1 MDVELVNFRIKKGY
15 GIIKIAKPVK
25 GKDGQNIPNEFIWGN
40 ANPKNQGCFGDP
52 PEYSPT
58 QGPTYEFWPEQKAAL
73 NSITTTD
80 QLYKAMY
87 TPYYSTYQEVPV
99 GTWDVGDSQ
108 PAFPY
113 QWLKGEEKPFFWL
126 QL

>member
-1 MDVELVNFRIKKGY
+1 MQLALLYMPKVHDDHAARRLTNGRRTGE
-15 GIIKIAKPVK
+15 P
-25 GKDGQNIPNEFIWGN
+25 NIPNELIWGN
-40 ANPKNQGCFGDP
+40 ANPKNQRCFGDP

-58 QGPTYEFWPEQKAAL
+58 QGPTKFWPEQKAAL

-108 PAFPY
+108 PA
-113 QWLKGEEKPFFWL
+113 
-126 QL
+126 